1 MREGMKEG
9 KAVKEGTAVKEGRE
23 IKVAVALAYN
33 ESEIAPKVVAKGKGW
48 MAEKIIEKAKES
60 GVVLQE
66 NPLVVNAL
74 SSLEVGE
81 EIPPE
86 LYGVVAEILAFV
98 YNMDRQVS

>member
-9 KAVKEGTAVKEGRE
+9 KAVKEGRE

-48 MAEKIIEKAKES
+48 MAEKIIEKAKET

>member
-9 KAVKEGTAVKEGRE
+9 KAVKEGRE